1 MPMAICMGCRR
12 FYNIKIW
19 RKHSMLPDIN
29 KILYATDLSKNSA
42 HAFRY
47 AVYFAKKFDAEII
60 ILHIIEGA
68 SPNAVKALT
77 FYLKEEYLKEIL
89 EDGIT
94 HRIERIKSRLRIFS
108 DKELADDL
116 EFAQKITSI
125 EVHRGFP
132 EEEILKKADDFNCD
146 AIIMGSHEK
155 GVTQTFLGTVAKRVL
170 RRSRKPVFIIPLPK
184 GEIDT
189 SFDDDD

>member
-1 MPMAICMGCRR
+1 
-12 FYNIKIW
+12 
-19 RKHSMLPDIN
+19 MLPDIN

-68 SPNAVKALT
+68 SPNALKALS
-77 FYLKEEYLKEIL
+77 FYLKEEYIKEIQ
-89 EDGIT
+89 EEGVT
-94 HRIERIKSRLRIFS
+94 HTIERIKNRLKIFF
-108 DKELADDL
+108 DKELSDDL
-116 EFAQKITSI
+116 EFTEKFTSI
-125 EVHRGFP
+125 EVYRGFP
-132 EEEILKKADDFNCD
+132 EEEILKRADTFSCD

-184 GEIDT
+184 GKIDI
-189 SFDDDD
+189 SFDDD

>member
-1 MPMAICMGCRR
+1 
-12 FYNIKIW
+12 
-19 RKHSMLPDIN
+19 MLPDIN

-47 AVYFAKKFDAEII
+47 AVYFAKKFDAEIV

-68 SPNAVKALT
+68 SPNAVKALR

-94 HRIERIKSRLRIFS
+94 HTIERIKNRLKIFC
-108 DKELADDL
+108 DKELTDDL
-116 EFAQKITSI
+116 EFAEKITSI
-125 EVHRGFP
+125 EVCRGFP
-132 EEEILKKADDFNCD
+132 EEEILKKADAFNCD
-146 AIIMGSHEK
+146 AIIMGAHEK
-155 GVTQTFLGTVAKRVL
+155 GIAHTFLGTVAKRVL

-184 GEIDT
+184 GETDT

>member
-1 MPMAICMGCRR
+1 M
-12 FYNIKIW
+12 
-19 RKHSMLPDIN
+19 
-29 KILYATDLSKNSA
+29 
-42 HAFRY
+42 
-47 AVYFAKKFDAEII
+47 II

-89 EDGIT
+89 EDGVT
-94 HRIERIKSRLRIFS
+94 HTIERIKNRLKIFC

-116 EFAQKITSI
+116 EFAEKITSI
-125 EVHRGFP
+125 EVYRGFP
-132 EEEILKKADDFNCD
+132 EEEILKKADAFNCD
-146 AIIMGSHEK
+146 AIIMGAHEK
-155 GVTQTFLGTVAKRVL
+155 GIAHTFLGTVAKRVL

-184 GEIDT
+184 GESDT